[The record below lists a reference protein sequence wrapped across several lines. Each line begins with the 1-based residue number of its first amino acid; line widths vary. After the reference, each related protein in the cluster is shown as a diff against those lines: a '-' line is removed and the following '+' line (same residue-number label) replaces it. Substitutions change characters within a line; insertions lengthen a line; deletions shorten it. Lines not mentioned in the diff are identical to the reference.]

1 MTAPPG
7 SSTPRPVIQA
17 RRLSVHYR
25 RRARHWWGRASEVR
39 AVDQLDLNLHPGETL
54 GIVGESGCGKST
66 LARALIG
73 LVPVTRG
80 SVEINGQ
87 DITRF
92 NAAQWRALRR
102 QVQFVFQDPLASLD
116 PRMTVGQAITEPMMS
131 LCPEWGAAE
140 RQRRMAEL
148 MERVG
153 LSAALQ
159 NRYPHEFS
167 GGQCQRVGIARALA
181 VEPSILI
188 CDEPVSALDV
198 SVQAQIVN
206 LLRSLQRERGLSML
220 FIAHDLAVVRHLSDR
235 IMVMYLGRVME
246 QAQTDALFESPRH
259 PYTRALLAS
268 IPRPDRPLPTDEGAS
283 GLCVRLA
290 MPHRGRAVLHAAAAG
305 APPPERLGRLSLHWR
320 QRGHEFNRAQSPA
333 RRLIDSLTGGS
344 WAYDR
349 RGGRAHKGASSWPAR
364 RSGPE
369 CACRGRGACW

>member
-268 IPRPDRPLPTDEGAS
+268 IPRPDRPLPTDDERLSGELPSAAMVHPGCVFAS
-283 GLCVRLA
+283 RCPIAEGLCS
-290 MPHRGRAVLHAAAAG
+290 MQ
-305 APPPERLGRLSLHWR
+305 PPPVHRHRNGSAACHFIGGNAAMSSTVLSRPLGV
-320 QRGHEFNRAQSPA
+320 
-333 RRLIDSLTGGS
+333 
-344 WAYDR
+344 
-349 RGGRAHKGASSWPAR
+349 
-364 RSGPE
+364 
-369 CACRGRGACW
+369 

>member
-92 NAAQWRALRR
+92 NAAQWRPLRR

-140 RQRRMAEL
+140 RQRRMAEIGRASCR
-148 MERVG
+148 ERV
-153 LSAALQ
+153 
-159 NRYPHEFS
+159 
-167 GGQCQRVGIARALA
+167 
-181 VEPSILI
+181 
-188 CDEPVSALDV
+188 
-198 SVQAQIVN
+198 
-206 LLRSLQRERGLSML
+206 
-220 FIAHDLAVVRHLSDR
+220 
-235 IMVMYLGRVME
+235 
-246 QAQTDALFESPRH
+246 
-259 PYTRALLAS
+259 
-268 IPRPDRPLPTDEGAS
+268 
-283 GLCVRLA
+283 
-290 MPHRGRAVLHAAAAG
+290 
-305 APPPERLGRLSLHWR
+305 
-320 QRGHEFNRAQSPA
+320 
-333 RRLIDSLTGGS
+333 
-344 WAYDR
+344 
-349 RGGRAHKGASSWPAR
+349 
-364 RSGPE
+364 
-369 CACRGRGACW
+369 